1 MFQELQYLNGKGYP
15 NIDLLKD
22 VAKLF
27 NKTIDELLSSD
38 YGFGSA
44 ISLFIATNL
53 AESCIW
59 YMFSPITYNH
69 NGTEFEGAIL
79 NAFHQLITRTDKL
92 AALYDVCFR
101 AELPNLSNVLATIIV
116 LGAGIWI
123 IDFAISGGI
132 KAVNEAANTTE
143 VSTEATSDS
152 SVVDETEEHNHDH
165 DSEEESEEDTT
176 ANN

>member
-1 MFQELQYLNGKGYP
+1 MADEKKKVTDAEVAAKKAKKADKKKGKKEPSKLSPKNIGKG
-15 NIDLLKD
+15 IARFFKDLRGETKKIVWPGAKMVLKSTG
-22 VAKLF
+22 V
-27 NKTIDELLSSD
+27 
-38 YGFGSA
+38 
-44 ISLFIATNL
+44 
-53 AESCIW
+53 
-59 YMFSPITYNH
+59 
-69 NGTEFEGAIL
+69 
-79 NAFHQLITRTDKL
+79 
-92 AALYDVCFR
+92 
-101 AELPNLSNVLATIIV
+101 VLATIIV

-152 SVVDETEEHNHDH
+152 AVVDETEEHNHDH

>member
-1 MFQELQYLNGKGYP
+1 MADEKKKVTDAEVATKKAKKADNKKGKKAPSKLSPKNIGKG
-15 NIDLLKD
+15 IARFFKDLRGETKKIVWPGAKMVLKSTG
-22 VAKLF
+22 V
-27 NKTIDELLSSD
+27 
-38 YGFGSA
+38 
-44 ISLFIATNL
+44 
-53 AESCIW
+53 
-59 YMFSPITYNH
+59 
-69 NGTEFEGAIL
+69 
-79 NAFHQLITRTDKL
+79 
-92 AALYDVCFR
+92 
-101 AELPNLSNVLATIIV
+101 VLATIIV

-152 SVVDETEEHNHDH
+152 SVVDESEEHNHDH